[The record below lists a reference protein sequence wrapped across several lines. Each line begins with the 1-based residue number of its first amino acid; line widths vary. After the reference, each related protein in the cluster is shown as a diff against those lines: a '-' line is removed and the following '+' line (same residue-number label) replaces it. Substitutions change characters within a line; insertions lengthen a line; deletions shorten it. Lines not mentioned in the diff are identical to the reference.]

1 MLREMRIRELGVI
14 QDAHVE
20 LSPGLNV
27 LTGETGAGKTMVV
40 SGLGLLLGR
49 RADAGLVRA
58 GAAAA
63 LVEGIVDLPAGHPGL
78 GLAEAAGAD
87 PQDLND
93 GLVLART
100 VGADGRSR
108 VHISGRSAPVSTL
121 AELGEL
127 VVAVHGQADQWRLR
141 KPEAHRDLL
150 DGYGGTELVR
160 LRARY
165 AEGYAALTRLRE
177 DLARIQ
183 PAGEADLL
191 RAETVRELIAEVT
204 ELDPQQGEQAALV
217 AEEDRLA
224 HAESLLLAA
233 VRARQSL
240 LGADASVG
248 QHSGGFAGDTGR
260 FAGSGALELL
270 RHARTTLSAVAEHD
284 PALAALDARC
294 DELGY
299 LLADIASDLAGYLD
313 TVEADPARLEWVQS
327 RRAHLARLARRLGID
342 LDDTADWLTA
352 AHRELAE
359 IEGKDQRAAQL
370 RDAIE
375 AARRDLGECAHDLS
389 QNRQEAASALA
400 GAVQSELGHL
410 AMGAARLNVQVSQRS
425 QDDGLNVPGHLG
437 PVRFGSH
444 GIDDVDIQLAA
455 NPGAPPRSVTRA
467 TSGGE
472 LSRVMLALEVVAG
485 AADVPTFVFDEV
497 DAGVGGRAALD
508 LGARLAA
515 LAEHSQVIVVTHLA
529 QVAAFADRHFAIEK
543 ASDGQVTA
551 SGIRILN
558 DEERQQ
564 ELARMMAGVEGSAAL
579 GHAADLRAHAQR
591 TAATHAAR
599 AGSTRRAP
607 GAHGASLARA

>member
-1 MLREMRIRELGVI
+1 MLREMRIRGLGVI
-14 QDAHVE
+14 HDAQVQ

-63 LVEGIVDLPAGHPGL
+63 VVEGIVDLPVGHPGL
-78 GLAEAAGAD
+78 DLAVAAGAD
-87 PQDLND
+87 PQDLAD
-93 GLVLART
+93 GLVLSRA

-108 VHISGRSAPVSTL
+108 VHISGRSAPVSVL
-121 AELGEL
+121 AELGESL
-127 VVAVHGQADQWRLR
+127 VAVHGQADQWRLR

-150 DGYGGTELVR
+150 DGYGGAELER
-160 LRARY
+160 RRSRY
-165 AEGYAALTRLRE
+165 RDGYAHWTRLRD

-183 PAGEADLL
+183 PTGEADLA
-191 RAETVRELIAEVT
+191 RADLVRELIAEVT
-204 ELDPQQGEQAALV
+204 DLAPQPGEQAALA

-224 HAESLLLAA
+224 HAEGLLVAA
-233 VRARQSL
+233 DRARQFL
-240 LGADASVG
+240 LGADDSAG
-248 QHSGGFAGDTGR
+248 DTGFAGDRGGL
-260 FAGSGALELL
+260 AGAGALELL
-270 RHARTTLSAVAEHD
+270 RNARATLGTAAEHD
-284 PALAALDARC
+284 PVLAALDARC

-299 LLADIASDLAGYLD
+299 LLADVASDLAGYLD
-313 TVEADPARLEWVQS
+313 TVEADPARLEWVQD
-327 RRAHLARLARRLGID
+327 RRAHLSRLARRLGID
-342 LDDTADWLTA
+342 LDDAADWLTA

-359 IEGKDQRAAQL
+359 IEGKDQQADQL

-389 QNRQEAASALA
+389 QSREQAAGALA

-410 AMGAARLNVQVSQRS
+410 AMGAARLQVQVSQRS
-425 QDDGLNVPGHLG
+425 QDDGLNVPGHPG
-437 PVRFGSH
+437 PVRFGPH

-467 TSGGE
+467 ASGGE

-529 QVAAFADRHFAIEK
+529 QVAAFAERHFAIEK
-543 ASDGQVTA
+543 ASNGQVTA

-564 ELARMMAGVEGSAAL
+564 ELARMMAGVEGPAAL